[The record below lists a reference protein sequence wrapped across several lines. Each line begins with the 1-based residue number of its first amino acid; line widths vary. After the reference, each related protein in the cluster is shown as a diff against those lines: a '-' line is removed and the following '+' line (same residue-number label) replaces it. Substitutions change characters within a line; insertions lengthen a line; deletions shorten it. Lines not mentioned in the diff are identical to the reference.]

1 MPDNHTVQ
9 EGEHISAIAELFGFT
24 NWHSLWDYGPNAQLK
39 QDRKYAHCLHP
50 DDTVAIPDKQPKN
63 DSKPTGKVHP
73 YVLDTSPLYLRL
85 RLEDLSGNKLAS
97 TDCAVHLDEPEA
109 DDSITTNGDGIAE
122 EKISKQVKTG
132 SVTAKPDGKPE
143 IKYDLKIG
151 SLRDQQAFEGQR
163 QRLNNLGYFAG
174 YSKDDTDQFWWAAEE
189 FLCDTTKARVTK
201 TPSIEPDL
209 GVVDSGGNPHQDFIG
224 KLVKAHGV

>member
-50 DDTVAIPDKQPKN
+50 DDTVAIPDKQPKT

-132 SVTAKPDGKPE
+132 SLTAKPDGKPE

-151 SLRDQQAFEGQR
+151 SLRDQQTFEGQR

-201 TPSIEPDL
+201 TPSIDPDL
-209 GVVDSGGNPHQDFIG
+209 GVVDSGGNPDQDFIG